1 MTAEW
6 FKDWFDTDEYL
17 YVYRNRNEEDAKKL
31 VELIINN
38 VELKPHDNILD
49 LACGTGRHSI
59 LFAEKGYNVTAVDLS
74 KNLLSIAQKTARES
88 HVKVNFIRSD
98 LRQFSIC
105 TRFSLVINLF
115 TSFGYFEEDRENF
128 KIINTAYNQL
138 YNSGYFV
145 LDLFNRGFIE
155 KNLVPES
162 VNNFSDRTVIQR
174 RHIEGNRVKKQI
186 IIEKNKVRKEYYES
200 VRMFHKEELFNAM
213 SCAGFRII
221 KYFGSSDG
229 NKFDLENSPRIIIFA
244 QK

>member
-1 MTAEW
+1 MTPEW
-6 FKDWFDTDEYL
+6 FKEWFDTDEYL

-38 VELKPHDNILD
+38 VELKPHDDILD

-74 KNLLSIAQKTARES
+74 KNLLSIAQKTADQS

-105 TRFSLVINLF
+105 TRFELVINLF
-115 TSFGYFEEDRENF
+115 TSFGYFEEDKENF

-138 YNSGYFV
+138 NNSGYFV
-145 LDLFNRGFIE
+145 LDFFNRRFIE
-155 KNLVPES
+155 KNLVAES
-162 VNNFSDRTVIQR
+162 VNNYSDKAVIQK
-174 RHIEGNRVKKQI
+174 RHIEGNRVNKHI
-186 IIEKNKVRKEYYES
+186 IIEKNNIRKEYYES
-200 VRMFHKEELFNAM
+200 VRMFRKEELLNAI

-221 KYFGSSDG
+221 KYFGDSDG
-229 NKFDLENSPRIIIFA
+229 NQFDLENSSRIIIIA